1 MYIIDYFE
9 NLREEKVKLYVDMDG
24 VIADYDVGVAYEY
37 DKKRPL
43 YSNIEKLE
51 TISKMENVDI
61 NILSISRTA
70 SGIEEKNNWLDKY
83 APFFEKEKRNIIS
96 RELNNMRLSTEL
108 KLEFVK
114 NITRDGSKII
124 IIDDDPQVINAIRRE
139 CDDVILLKDSA
150 LVD

>member
-9 NLREEKVKLYVDMDG
+9 KLKDEKIKLYVDMDG

-37 DKKRPL
+37 DRKRPL

-51 TISKMENVDI
+51 IISKMNNVDI

-70 SGIEEKNNWLDKY
+70 VGIEEKNAWLDQF
-83 APFFEKEKRNIIS
+83 APFFEKGRRNIIS

-108 KLEFVK
+108 KLDFVK
-114 NITRDGSKII
+114 NIERDGSKII
-124 IIDDDPQVINAIRRE
+124 IIDDDPAVIHTIRKE

>member
-9 NLREEKVKLYVDMDG
+9 KLKDEKIKLYVDMDG

-37 DKKRPL
+37 DRKRPL

-51 TISKMENVDI
+51 IISKMDNVDI

-70 SGIEEKNNWLDKY
+70 VGIEEKNAWLDQF
-83 APFFEKEKRNIIS
+83 APFFEKGRRNIIS

-108 KLEFVK
+108 KLDFVK
-114 NITRDGSKII
+114 NIERDGSKII
-124 IIDDDPQVINAIRRE
+124 IIDDDPAVIHTIRKE

>member
-9 NLREEKVKLYVDMDG
+9 KLKNEKIKLYVDMDG

-37 DKKRPL
+37 EQKRPL

-61 NILSISRTA
+61 NILSISRYTK
-70 SGIEEKNNWLDKY
+70 GIDEKNRWLDKY
-83 APFFEKEKRNIIS
+83 APFFEKDKRNIIA
-96 RELNNMRLSTEL
+96 RELNDMRLSTEL

-114 NITRDGSKII
+114 GIERDGSKII
-124 IIDDDPQVINAIRRE
+124 IIDDDPAVIHSIRKE
-139 CDDVILLKDSA
+139 CDDVVLLKDSA